1 MRRWDFSSVFA
12 MSSPFKGCDC
22 HTKHFEGRGEG
33 EITVSRAARPTQRT
47 WVDPAEP
54 LAKRPL
60 FKYCMPIARR
70 LALRI
75 VCRMTAMEE
84 VRTVAGQLVSRGKRT
99 WLVRVFLGR
108 DSEGKRR
115 YHNKTIHG
123 TKKEAQRYLN
133 AVLRDVDA
141 GVFMEPSRE
150 TLDSYLDRWLETAV
164 KPRVRERTH
173 DDYAKALK
181 RYVRPKLGTR
191 PLAKLSALDIQ
202 SVYNQMLDRG
212 LSAAS
217 IRYTHAVLRNA
228 LKQAVTW
235 QLIPRNPADLVVLPR
250 QERKEMQHL
259 GPEEAKRFLTAAED
273 DSLYPLF
280 LLALTT
286 GMRPGEY
293 KALQWKDVNFQ
304 NSAITVR
311 RSLNNKREIQETKTA
326 KSRRSIQM
334 IPALTRALAEHKRRQ
349 AEDRL
354 ASAEESE
361 NNDLVFATGEGE
373 PLRHRNLVRRHFKR
387 ILERA
392 GLSEDVRLY
401 DLRHSCATL
410 LLASGVNPK
419 IVQEILGHSSP
430 MLTLAVYSHV
440 TPNMQ
445 QDAVGAL
452 ERSLFEETKQSAGHS
467 RER

>member
-1 MRRWDFSSVFA
+1 M
-12 MSSPFKGCDC
+12 
-22 HTKHFEGRGEG
+22 
-33 EITVSRAARPTQRT
+33 
-47 WVDPAEP
+47 
-54 LAKRPL
+54 
-60 FKYCMPIARR
+60 
-70 LALRI
+70 
-75 VCRMTAMEE
+75 
-84 VRTVAGQLVSRGKRT
+84 AGQLVSRGKRT

-133 AVLRDVDA
+133 VVLRDVDA

-181 RYVRPKLGTR
+181 LYIRPKLGTR

-202 SVYNQMLDRG
+202 TVYNQMLDRG
-212 LSAAS
+212 LSPAT
-217 IRYTHAVLRNA
+217 IRYTQAVLRNA
-228 LKQAVTW
+228 LKQAVMW
-235 QLIPRNPADLVVLPR
+235 QLIPRNPSDLVVLPR

-259 GPEEAKRFLTAAED
+259 GPDEAKRFLEAAED
-273 DSLYPLF
+273 DSFYPLF

-293 KALQWKDVNFQ
+293 EALQWKDVDFQ
-304 NSAITVR
+304 SRTVTVQ

-326 KSRRSIQM
+326 KSRRNIQM
-334 IPALTRALAEHKRRQ
+334 IPALSRVLAEHKRRQ
-349 AEDRL
+349 AEYRL
-354 ASAEESE
+354 ASTEEYE
-361 NNDLVFATGEGE
+361 DKDLVFATSRGE
-373 PLRHRNLVRRHFKR
+373 PLHHRNLVRRHFKG

-392 GLSEDVRLY
+392 GLPNNLRLY

-410 LLASGVNPK
+410 LLANGVNPK

-430 MLTLAVYSHV
+430 TLTLAVYSHV

-445 QDAVGAL
+445 RAAMSSL
-452 ERSLFEETKQSAGHS
+452 ETSLFEETKQSAGHS

>member
-1 MRRWDFSSVFA
+1 M
-12 MSSPFKGCDC
+12 
-22 HTKHFEGRGEG
+22 
-33 EITVSRAARPTQRT
+33 
-47 WVDPAEP
+47 
-54 LAKRPL
+54 
-60 FKYCMPIARR
+60 
-70 LALRI
+70 
-75 VCRMTAMEE
+75 
-84 VRTVAGQLVSRGKRT
+84 AGQLISRGERT

-141 GVFMEPSRE
+141 GVFTEPSRE
-150 TLDSYLDRWLETAV
+150 SLDSYLDRWLETAV
-164 KPRVRERTH
+164 KPRVRKRTH
-173 DDYAKALK
+173 EDYSKALK

-191 PLAKLSALDIQ
+191 PLAKVTALDIQ
-202 SVYNQMLDRG
+202 TVYNQMLDRG

-259 GPEEAKRFLTAAED
+259 GPEEAKRFLEAAED

-293 KALQWKDVNFQ
+293 EALQWKDLDFRNGT
-304 NSAITVR
+304 ITVR

-334 IPALTRALAEHKRRQ
+334 IPALSQALTEHKRRQ

-354 ASAEESE
+354 ASTEEYE
-361 NNDLVFATGEGE
+361 DNDLVFATARGE
-373 PLRHRNLVRRHFKR
+373 PLHHRNLVRRHFKR

-392 GLSEDVRLY
+392 GLPENLRLY

-410 LLASGVNPK
+410 LLANGVNPK
-419 IVQEILGHSSP
+419 IVQEILGHSIP

-445 QDAVGAL
+445 KAAISGL
-452 ERSLFEETKQSAGHS
+452 SRSLFGGGKI
-467 RER
+467 R